1 MIEKNKKAPLL
12 EIQDLW
18 VLFPVHKK
26 WLPAG
31 DGVNLSIRP
40 GEITGVVGESGS
52 GKSVMS
58 QSILR
63 LRDHDTAVKY
73 EGEILFEGENLLKK
87 PLDQM
92 RGIRGEQISIIF
104 QDPLNS
110 LSPVHTV
117 GMQLSEILMLHKSMT
132 KQEARERVVQ
142 MLEMTGIPNPENC
155 IRKYP
160 YELSG
165 GMQQRVMIAMALAC
179 EPKLLIADE
188 PTTALDVTIQE
199 QILHLIRELNEK
211 LGMSVLFIT
220 HDMGAVAQLC
230 HSVKVMYLGQV
241 VESAST
247 ERLFENPLHPYTRGL
262 LACIPHLQVERGKSL
277 PVISGT
283 VPPLSKIPQG
293 CHFCTR
299 CEDKDERCEKEQP
312 PLVEAE
318 PGHLVKC
325 WRYADSRDQ
334 KEA

>member
-1 MIEKNKKAPLL
+1 M
-12 EIQDLW
+12 
-18 VLFPVHKK
+18 
-26 WLPAG
+26 
-31 DGVNLSIRP
+31 NLSVRP

-92 RGIRGEQISIIF
+92 RGIRGERISIIF

-199 QILHLIRELNEK
+199 QILHLIRDLNEK

>member
-1 MIEKNKKAPLL
+1 MTEKNKKAPLL
-12 EIQDLW
+12 EIQDLL

-26 WLPAG
+26 WLPAV

-92 RGIRGEQISIIF
+92 RGIRGERISIIF

-199 QILHLIRELNEK
+199 QILHLIRDLNEK